1 MIQNIKALQYINVDS
16 TLAITFAIL
25 TIWAAVQRLKN
36 KRVSTLFLSILI
48 TSSITLCVIT
58 FYNERA
64 NDQRYISQKSKEI
77 SVADNNIVVAF
88 SPKQGATLLILN
100 TIENAKESIL
110 VAAYS
115 FTSKPITAALIKASQ
130 RGVDVR
136 IVLDKSQRT
145 AKYSAFWEIK
155 NLGVPV
161 RINSKY
167 SIMHNK
173 FIIVDGKILQTGSF
187 NYSQAAENSNAENVL
202 IISDNT
208 TEVVSKYTKKWL
220 ELWDEAN

>member
-1 MIQNIKALQYINVDS
+1 MIQNIKALQYISIDS

-48 TSSITLCVIT
+48 ASSITLCVIT
-58 FYNERA
+58 FN
-64 NDQRYISQKSKEI
+64 NDKSNTQSYPAQQKNKI
-77 SVADNNIVVAF
+77 NVASNNIVVAF
-88 SPKQGATLLILN
+88 SPKQGTTNLILT

-115 FTSKPITAALIKASQ
+115 FTSKPITAALIRAYQK
-130 RGVDVR
+130 GVDVR

-145 AKYSAFWEIK
+145 AKYSSFLEVK

-173 FIIVDGKILQTGSF
+173 FIIVDSKILQTGSF
-187 NYSQAAENSNAENVL
+187 NYSQSAENSNAENVL
-202 IISDNT
+202 VISDN
-208 TEVVSKYTKKWL
+208 TEVVSKYTQKWL
-220 ELWDEAN
+220 ELWDEAK